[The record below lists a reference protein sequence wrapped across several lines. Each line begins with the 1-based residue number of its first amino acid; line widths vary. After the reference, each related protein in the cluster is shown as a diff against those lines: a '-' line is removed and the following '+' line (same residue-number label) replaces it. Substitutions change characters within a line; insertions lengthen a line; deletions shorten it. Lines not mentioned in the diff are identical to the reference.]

1 MNSGVTYRRGNL
13 TESVIGELL
22 SRIENGGYTSG
33 QKLPTEQEMCQE
45 FGVSRT
51 VVREAVAS
59 LRLGGRLVSRP
70 GLGVFVGDQDT
81 KKLNFAVAKIDDI
94 RSAIR
99 ILELRIGV
107 ELESV
112 ALAATRRT
120 PDAIADITNAYDKL
134 AVWQTNS
141 VEQEAQA
148 DFDFHLAI
156 ARATNNS
163 HFPQFL
169 EAVGQ
174 DISFDL
180 RMKHEQSQQDRERYV
195 KKICREHGAILSAI
209 MQGDPKAARTAMRRH
224 LEESLIRYRRLVDSD
239 SNAKIES

>member
-1 MNSGVTYRRGNL
+1 MNGGVNYRRGNL
-13 TESVIGELL
+13 TDSVIGELL
-22 SRIENGGYTSG
+22 SRIENGVYTSG

-112 ALAATRRT
+112 ALAAMRRT
-120 PDAIADITNAYDKL
+120 PDAIADITGAYDKL
-134 AVWQTNS
+134 TSNTSS
-141 VEQEAQA
+141 VEEEAQA
-148 DFDFHLAI
+148 DFDFHMAI

-180 RMKHEQSQQDRERYV
+180 RMKHEQSQPDRDGYV
-195 KKICREHGAILSAI
+195 KKIGREHGAILSAI
-209 MQGDPKAARTAMRRH
+209 MQGDAKAARTAMRKH
-224 LEESLIRYRRLVDSD
+224 LEESLIRYRRLVDS
-239 SNAKIES
+239 ESGGQT